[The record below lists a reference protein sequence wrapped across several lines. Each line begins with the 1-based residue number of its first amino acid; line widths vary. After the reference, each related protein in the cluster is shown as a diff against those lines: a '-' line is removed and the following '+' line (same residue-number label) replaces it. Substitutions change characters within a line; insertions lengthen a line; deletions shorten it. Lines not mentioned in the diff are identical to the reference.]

1 VVEVYWGSEGGRVEW
16 GVETGNILIA
26 CKFILYNRQNELS
39 APLDTFSLLRNE
51 LRGIFTTG
59 LE

>member
-1 VVEVYWGSEGGRVEW
+1 
-16 GVETGNILIA
+16 VETGNILIA
-26 CKFILYNRQNELS
+26 CKFILYDRQNEQRD
-39 APLDTFSLLRNE
+39 PLDTFSLLRNE